1 MKDHTKVTAA
11 IELAIARQ
19 NQELLEE
26 KEAALREAQEAR
38 SQKERLASQLT
49 DRDRQVQ
56 ELWTGHQEVVGQLE
70 GAEKKV
76 AEVTESASTR
86 IAELEQRV
94 REAQTARQR
103 LEQRTRA
110 LRATVGVAVWALGI
124 ILIAVLPTSV
134 VHWNWLDNHPNR
146 LGLIALTG
154 LIWSGICWAI
164 FDRDHRWVAAAVA
177 VISGLVGLA
186 ALLGH

>member
-1 MKDHTKVTAA
+1 LGVGH
-11 IELAIARQ
+11 Q
-19 NQELLEE
+19 

-103 LEQRTRA
+103 ICDHDRGDQAEA
-110 LRATVGVAVWALGI
+110 VGV
-124 ILIAVLPTSV
+124 V
-134 VHWNWLDNHPNR
+134 VEPMASS
-146 LGLIALTG
+146 I
-154 LIWSGICWAI
+154 
-164 FDRDHRWVAAAVA
+164 AAVTF
-177 VISGLVGLA
+177 V
-186 ALLGH
+186 